1 MYISNILSL
10 IKTGSKKSNSLYLKT
25 IIDELDLL
33 KETSKERRYSITWN

>member
-10 IKTGSKKSNSLYLKT
+10 IKTDCKKSNSLHLKT